1 MSKSRDYKIG
11 IDVGGTFTDIVLQ
24 DQAGALVQG
33 KTPSTP
39 GNESEGVME
48 AIAIIAKVV
57 DLSPPELLSMTRVIN
72 FGTTVATNAMLQ
84 MNGASVGLITTRG
97 FRDII
102 DLRRGWKEVMFDVK
116 LPPPAVIVRR
126 RFRLGVTERI
136 DAEGKVVTPLAEDE
150 VRIQARKLKAAGI
163 QSIAVG
169 FLFSFLNP
177 CHEELA
183 GEIIAEEYPEAEV
196 YLSSATLAKI
206 REFERFSTTVVNAYL
221 SPLLKHY
228 LARLRGELADNGY
241 RGQLYVMQS
250 NGGTVA
256 PELAGEMGSAALLS
270 GPAAGAVAA
279 SRIGGVCQ
287 APNVIGVD
295 MGGTSY
301 DVSLIREGAPQT
313 RAGAWFNRSFV
324 GLPMLDIHTIG
335 AGGGSIA
342 WIDPGGALRV
352 GPQSGGARP
361 GPACYGFGGSHA
373 TVTDAFLCLGY
384 LNPDYFLGGR
394 MRLQHDLAEQA
405 IAANLGAALDMDAA
419 EAAFGILRIVD
430 NNMANAIR
438 NVSVARGLD
447 PRDFALM
454 SFGGAGSI
462 TAGIQ
467 ARDLGIG
474 RVLVPRSASVLCAL
488 GELWSDLRVSQIRP
502 LRCGADAVDA
512 VALGAELDAMAA
524 HHVAAFAGLP
534 GVDEV
539 RKDRFAE
546 LHYYAQTHEI
556 EVPMVQRGAALDADD
571 WQATLERFH
580 DTHNDLYAFA
590 LRGKRR
596 IEVLSVGQ
604 ELVGVRPWAVPEE
617 AEVNS
622 TADNAVK
629 AERKVC
635 FDVDGVA
642 RWFETPIYDG
652 ARIRPGAE
660 IAGPAVIEE
669 IDTTIVVQPGDTARL
684 NGFHV
689 FDIRIQTEQGDDAQ
703 TR

>member
-1 MSKSRDYKIG
+1 MSKQYKIG

-24 DQAGALVQG
+24 DQADALIQG

-48 AIAIIAKVV
+48 AIAIIANAVGS
-57 DLSPPELLSMTRVIN
+57 SPAELLSKTRVIN

-84 MNGASVGLITTRG
+84 MNGAKVGLITTSG

-116 LPPPAVIVRR
+116 LPPPAAIVRR
-126 RFRLGVTERI
+126 RFRLGVAERI
-136 DAEGKVVTPLAEDE
+136 DADGNVVTPLDEDE
-150 VRIQARKLKAAGI
+150 VRVQTGKLKAAGI
-163 QSIAVG
+163 ESIAIC

-177 CHEELA
+177 RHEERA
-183 GEIIAEEYPEAEV
+183 REIIAEEYPEAEV

-206 REFERFSTTVVNAYL
+206 REFERFSTTVVNAFL
-221 SPLLKHY
+221 SPLLRHY
-228 LARLRGELADNGY
+228 LARLRGELAANGY
-241 RGQLYVMQS
+241 GGQLYVMQS

-279 SRIGGVCQ
+279 SRIGGVCD

-301 DVSLIREGAPQT
+301 DVSLIRGGAPQT

-324 GLPMLDIHTIG
+324 DLPMLDIHTIG

-361 GPACYGFGGSHA
+361 GPACYGFGGTNA

-394 MRLQHDLAEQA
+394 LQLRRDVAEHA
-405 IAANLGAALDMDAA
+405 IVANVGEALGMSAG

-447 PRDFALM
+447 PRDFVLM

-474 RVLVPRSASVLCAL
+474 RVLVSRSASVLCTL

-502 LRCGADAVDA
+502 LRYGADAVDA
-512 VALGAELDAMAA
+512 IELGAELDAMAA
-524 HHVAAFAGLP
+524 DHVAAFADLP
-534 GVDEV
+534 GVAEV

-556 EVPMVQRGAALDADD
+556 EVPMVQRGATLNADD

-580 DTHNDLYAFA
+580 ETHNELYAFD

-604 ELVGVRPWAVPEE
+604 ELVGVRPWAVPEQDE
-617 AEVNS
+617 AS
-622 TADNAVK
+622 SAADDAVK
-629 AERKVC
+629 AERQVG
-635 FDVDGVA
+635 FDIAGVA
-642 RWFETPIYDG
+642 RWLKTPIYDG

-669 IDTTIVVQPGDTARL
+669 IDTTIVVQPGDRARL

-689 FDIRIQTEQGDDAQ
+689 FDITIQTEAGG
-703 TR
+703 

>member
-1 MSKSRDYKIG
+1 MSKQYKIG

-24 DQAGALVQG
+24 DQADALIQG

-48 AIAIIAKVV
+48 AIAIIANAVGS
-57 DLSPPELLSMTRVIN
+57 SPAELLSKTRVIN

-84 MNGASVGLITTRG
+84 MNGAKVGLITTSG

-116 LPPPAVIVRR
+116 LPPPAAIVRR

-136 DAEGKVVTPLAEDE
+136 DADGNVVTPLDEDE
-150 VRIQARKLKAAGI
+150 VRVQTGKLKAAGI
-163 QSIAVG
+163 ESIAIC

-177 CHEELA
+177 RHEERALD
-183 GEIIAEEYPEAEV
+183 IIAEEYPEAEV

-206 REFERFSTTVVNAYL
+206 REFERFSTTVVNAFL
-221 SPLLKHY
+221 SPLLRHY
-228 LARLRGELADNGY
+228 LARLRDELAANGY
-241 RGQLYVMQS
+241 GGQLYVMQS

-279 SRIGGVCQ
+279 SRIGGVCD
-287 APNVIGVD
+287 ASNVIGVD

-301 DVSLIREGAPQT
+301 DVSLIRGGAPQT

-361 GPACYGFGGSHA
+361 GPACYGFGGTNA

-394 MRLQHDLAEQA
+394 MQLRRDVAEHA
-405 IAANLGAALDMDAA
+405 IVANVGEALGMSAD

-447 PRDFALM
+447 PRDFVLM

-502 LRCGADAVDA
+502 LRYGADAVDA
-512 VALGAELDAMAA
+512 IELGAELDAMAA
-524 HHVAAFAGLP
+524 DHVAAFADLP
-534 GVDEV
+534 GVAEV

-556 EVPMVQRGAALDADD
+556 EVPMVQRGATLNADD

-580 DTHNDLYAFA
+580 ETHNELYAFD

-604 ELVGVRPWAVPEE
+604 ELVGVRPWAVPEQDE
-617 AEVNS
+617 AS
-622 TADNAVK
+622 SAADDAVK
-629 AERKVC
+629 AERQVG
-635 FDVDGVA
+635 FDIAGVA
-642 RWFETPIYDG
+642 RWLKTPIYDG

-669 IDTTIVVQPGDTARL
+669 IDTTIVVQPGDRARL

-689 FDIRIQTEQGDDAQ
+689 FDITIQTEAGG
-703 TR
+703 

>member
-1 MSKSRDYKIG
+1 MSKQYKIG

-24 DQAGALVQG
+24 DQADALIQG

-48 AIAIIAKVV
+48 AIAIIANAVGS
-57 DLSPPELLSMTRVIN
+57 SPAELLSKTRVIN

-84 MNGASVGLITTRG
+84 MNGAKVGLITTSG

-116 LPPPAVIVRR
+116 LPPPAAIVRR
-126 RFRLGVTERI
+126 RFRLGVAERI
-136 DAEGKVVTPLAEDE
+136 DADGNVVTPLDEDE
-150 VRIQARKLKAAGI
+150 VRVQTGKLKAAGI
-163 QSIAVG
+163 ESIAIC

-177 CHEELA
+177 RHEERA
-183 GEIIAEEYPEAEV
+183 REIIAEEYPEAEV

-206 REFERFSTTVVNAYL
+206 REFERFSTTVVNAFL
-221 SPLLKHY
+221 SPLLRHY
-228 LARLRGELADNGY
+228 LARLRGELAANGY
-241 RGQLYVMQS
+241 GGQLYVMQS

-279 SRIGGVCQ
+279 SRIGGVCD

-301 DVSLIREGAPQT
+301 DVSLIRGGAPQT

-361 GPACYGFGGSHA
+361 GPACYGFGGTNA

-394 MRLQHDLAEQA
+394 MQLRRDVAEHA
-405 IAANLGAALDMDAA
+405 IVANVGEALGMSAG

-447 PRDFALM
+447 PRDFVLM

-502 LRCGADAVDA
+502 LRYGADAVDA
-512 VALGAELDAMAA
+512 IELGAELDAMAA
-524 HHVAAFAGLP
+524 DHVAAFADLP
-534 GVDEV
+534 GVAEV

-556 EVPMVQRGAALDADD
+556 EVPMVQRGATLNADD

-580 DTHNDLYAFA
+580 ETHNELYAFD

-604 ELVGVRPWAVPEE
+604 ELVGVRLWAVPEQAE
-617 AEVNS
+617 ASS
-622 TADNAVK
+622 TADDAVK
-629 AERKVC
+629 AERQVG
-635 FDVDGVA
+635 FDIAGVA
-642 RWFETPIYDG
+642 RWLKTPIYDG

-669 IDTTIVVQPGDTARL
+669 IDTTIVVQPGDRARL

-689 FDIRIQTEQGDDAQ
+689 FDITIQTEAGG
-703 TR
+703 